1 MELCQDSTVLRMSL
15 AGTLSH
21 LPPHFGLATKLRRAA
36 FGVESV
42 GAVVCQREHLHATHA
57 NTFMQVQNPSNR
69 TANSLGL
76 ASGTQSTKLEK
87 KVNSCRTFAIKH
99 GIPTAMPQPRTSRV
113 LVETRKSLHS
123 IGGHPSITFFYTQMV
138 YRDVA
143 I

>member
-1 MELCQDSTVLRMSL
+1 MSPHHHEKKKDTRCTTMPNQRPSIQMVLCQYSTVLRMSL

-21 LPPHFGLATKLRRAA
+21 LPPHFGLAMKLRRAA

-57 NTFMQVQNPSNR
+57 KTFMQVQNPSNR

-99 GIPTAMPQPRTSRV
+99 GMPNSNASTKNKQGPC
-113 LVETRKSLHS
+113 
-123 IGGHPSITFFYTQMV
+123 
-138 YRDVA
+138 
-143 I
+143 